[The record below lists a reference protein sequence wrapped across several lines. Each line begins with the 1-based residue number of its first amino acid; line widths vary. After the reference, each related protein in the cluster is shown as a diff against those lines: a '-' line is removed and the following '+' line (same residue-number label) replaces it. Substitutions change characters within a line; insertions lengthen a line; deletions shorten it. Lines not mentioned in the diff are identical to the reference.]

1 MKLLIED
8 WSQRN
13 LTENA
18 VDLMEEAV
26 MCYKIGAYRS
36 AYLMS
41 YLAFKTTIRERV
53 LNAPKPDGID
63 DSCWR
68 NQILVPLDN
77 DNKWEEA
84 LNNIVIAAKD
94 EGKGVG
100 AVFKYTNYERIRNRY
115 EFWKNVRNSC
125 AHAKD
130 EHITSSTV
138 EQFWNYMQDD
148 LSEFYVLGGKQY
160 LLDKLYY
167 EYKYFQTIG
176 REELENTLKDISIVY
191 KKDVKECFGLL
202 DEKISIYIQFDN
214 SNVEFWKVII
224 NGNNEIIRDGF
235 LDFFYLKKDAELF
248 MDWYEQFPQFFYLML
263 NKHKEMIQEVIAPH
277 LEKQRYYLED
287 NIFWHLLVEILKVD
301 GNLINIDK
309 VTSDYYK
316 FKMIEKMNLN
326 EEEIEVLHKYKVFQ
340 KFLLNAGKE
349 FFKNDSD
356 SHFKYYSY
364 GSEMEDS
371 DIELCFQYVE
381 WDINVVEKLNN
392 AISELENSCECRSNQ
407 HSIENGEIRKEIYK
421 KIVCQYK
428 NNIEDIIQKS
438 QKNIEDYKFIYDLLN

>member
-160 LLDKLYY
+160 LLDL
-167 EYKYFQTIG
+167 
-176 REELENTLKDISIVY
+176 S
-191 KKDVKECFGLL
+191 
-202 DEKISIYIQFDN
+202 
-214 SNVEFWKVII
+214 
-224 NGNNEIIRDGF
+224 
-235 LDFFYLKKDAELF
+235 
-248 MDWYEQFPQFFYLML
+248 
-263 NKHKEMIQEVIAPH
+263 
-277 LEKQRYYLED
+277 
-287 NIFWHLLVEILKVD
+287 
-301 GNLINIDK
+301 LIHI
-309 VTSDYYK
+309 
-316 FKMIEKMNLN
+316 
-326 EEEIEVLHKYKVFQ
+326 
-340 KFLLNAGKE
+340 
-349 FFKNDSD
+349 
-356 SHFKYYSY
+356 
-364 GSEMEDS
+364 
-371 DIELCFQYVE
+371 
-381 WDINVVEKLNN
+381 
-392 AISELENSCECRSNQ
+392 
-407 HSIENGEIRKEIYK
+407 
-421 KIVCQYK
+421 
-428 NNIEDIIQKS
+428 
-438 QKNIEDYKFIYDLLN
+438 

>member
-1 MKLLIED
+1 M
-8 WSQRN
+8 
-13 LTENA
+13 
-18 VDLMEEAV
+18 
-26 MCYKIGAYRS
+26 
-36 AYLMS
+36 
-41 YLAFKTTIRERV
+41 
-53 LNAPKPDGID
+53 
-63 DSCWR
+63 
-68 NQILVPLDN
+68 
-77 DNKWEEA
+77 
-84 LNNIVIAAKD
+84 
-94 EGKGVG
+94 
-100 AVFKYTNYERIRNRY
+100 
-115 EFWKNVRNSC
+115 
-125 AHAKD
+125 
-130 EHITSSTV
+130 
-138 EQFWNYMQDD
+138 
-148 LSEFYVLGGKQY
+148 
-160 LLDKLYY
+160 
-167 EYKYFQTIG
+167 
-176 REELENTLKDISIVY
+176 
-191 KKDVKECFGLL
+191 
-202 DEKISIYIQFDN
+202 
-214 SNVEFWKVII
+214 II